1 LPDVY
6 EGVPTSVT
14 AFFSI
19 VPKIGIFALFVN
31 LSLTLFNYNKF
42 VINNILMYSA
52 VLSILIGTLGALYQ
66 TKLKRLLAYSAISH
80 VGF

>member
-1 LPDVY
+1 
-6 EGVPTSVT
+6 
-14 AFFSI
+14 
-19 VPKIGIFALFVN
+19 VPKIGIFALFVK
-31 LSLTLFNYNKF
+31 LTIYLFSYNTLI
-42 VINNILMYSA
+42 INNILMYSG